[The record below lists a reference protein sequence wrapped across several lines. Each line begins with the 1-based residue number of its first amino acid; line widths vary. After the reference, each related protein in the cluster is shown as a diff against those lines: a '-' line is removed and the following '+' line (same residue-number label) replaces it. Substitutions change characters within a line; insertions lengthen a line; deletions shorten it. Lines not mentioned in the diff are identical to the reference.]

1 MSTKI
6 ISTYHKT
13 GTILLYNIIKKYTNA
28 NKPKDIW
35 KPTQTSTVENISHLE
50 YAFFDDFNKMNDDL
64 KKNVCVVVI
73 RNPYEIIVSGAR
85 YHENCKEK
93 WTHTPQP
100 AKGNLSLS
108 QILKNSNEEDK
119 IRVEMN
125 DVGFRTV
132 DKIYRDM
139 KKYSNSKNILF
150 LKLEDIWN
158 YDNLSS
164 ICKKINQH
172 FGNSMDEDKLLK
184 CFLEVLDNETEH
196 RRHKKNEYSYHKQF
210 TPKLIQEFHKLFQ
223 PDLFE
228 VLGYED
234 DLI

>member
-13 GTILLYNIIKKYTNA
+13 GTILFFNIIKKYTNA
-28 NKPKDIW
+28 DKPKDIW
-35 KPTQTSTVENISHLE
+35 KPKNLTLEDINHLE
-50 YAFFDDFNKMNDDL
+50 YVFFDDFNKMNDDL
-64 KKNVCVVVI
+64 KKNLCVVVI

-85 YHENCKEK
+85 YHENCKEE
-93 WTHTPQP
+93 WTHNPLSLRD
-100 AKGNLSLS
+100 NLSYS
-108 QILKNSNEEDK
+108 QILKNSNKENK
-119 IRVEMN
+119 IRWEMN
-125 DVGFRTV
+125 NVGFSTV
-132 DKIYRDM
+132 DGIYRDM
-139 KKYSNSKNILF
+139 KKYSNSENILF

-158 YDNLSS
+158 RDNVPN

-172 FGNSMDEDKLLK
+172 FGNCMDEDKLLK
-184 CFLEVLDNETEH
+184 CFFEVLNNETEH
-196 RRHKKNEYSYHKQF
+196 RRFKKNEYSYHEQF
-210 TPKLIQEFHKLFQ
+210 TPKLVQEFHELFQ